1 MDEQPD
7 INLNDLM
14 RDEEETAQEWVYR
27 ALRFAIMSGQLQ
39 PSQALTIRQIAGDLD
54 VSAMPVREALKRLT
68 AEGALT
74 IKANRRIIVPTLV
87 PARLAELIEL
97 RIELESFAAL
107 RAMPYVD
114 ENCIINL
121 EILNSQ
127 QNKAFEDRDFQGII
141 LGNQTFH
148 RKLYTAHPH
157 PVTMPMIEQL
167 WLQIGPLH
175 RLSLAK
181 LPDHYTHDRHCDI
194 IHSLRHHNPFGL
206 KSAIEADIRESI
218 GFLTES
224 DWLSE
229 YSDNLPLPKRGYV
242 KSLKHSG

>member
-1 MDEQPD
+1 MSNKPD
-7 INLNDLM
+7 IDLSDLM

-27 ALRFAIMSGQLQ
+27 ALRFAIMSGQFQ
-39 PSQALTIRQIAGDLD
+39 PSQALTIRQLAGILD

-97 RIELESFAAL
+97 RVELESFAAI

-114 ENCIINL
+114 EKCIVQL
-121 EILNSQ
+121 EDLNNQ
-127 QNKAFEDRDFQGII
+127 QNKAFEKRDFQGIT
-141 LGNQTFH
+141 LGNQVFH
-148 RKLYTAHPH
+148 RTLYTAHPH

-175 RLSLAK
+175 RLFLAK

-194 IHSLRHHNPFGL
+194 IHSLKHHNPFGL

-218 GFLTES
+218 GFLTET
-224 DWLSE
+224 DWLSD
-229 YSDNLPLPKRGYV
+229 YDDNLPLPKPDYV
-242 KSLKHSG
+242 RSLKHL

>member
-1 MDEQPD
+1 MEKNPD
-7 INLNDLM
+7 IQLNDLK
-14 RDEEETAQEWVYR
+14 RDEEEAAQEWVYR

-39 PSQALTIRQIAGDLD
+39 PSQALTIRQIAGILD

-68 AEGALT
+68 TEGALT

-97 RIELESFAAL
+97 RVELESFAAI
-107 RAMPYVD
+107 RAMPYID
-114 ENCIINL
+114 ENHILNL
-121 EILNSQ
+121 ELLNSQ
-127 QNKAFEDRDFQGII
+127 QNKAFEDRDFHGII
-141 LGNQTFH
+141 HGNQMFH
-148 RKLYTAHPH
+148 RTLYTAHPH

-175 RLSLAK
+175 RLSIAK

-218 GFLTES
+218 GFLIES
-224 DWLSE
+224 DWLSD
-229 YSDNLPLPKRGYV
+229 YGDNLPLPKRGYV
-242 KSLKHSG
+242 KSLKHGG

>member
-1 MDEQPD
+1 MNSEA
-7 INLNDLM
+7 NLSLDNLEI
-14 RDEEETAQEWVYR
+14 DEEETAQEWVYR

-39 PSQALTIRQIAGDLD
+39 PSQALTIRQIAGILN

-97 RIELESFAAL
+97 RVELESFAAI
-107 RAMPYVD
+107 RAMPYMGA
-114 ENCIINL
+114 ERIAQL
-121 EILNSQ
+121 EELNHL
-127 QNKAFEDRDFQGII
+127 QNKAFEERDFQGII
-141 LGNQTFH
+141 LGNQIFH
-148 RKLYTAHPH
+148 RTLYTAHPH
-157 PVTMPMIEQL
+157 AVTMPMIEQV

-175 RLSLAK
+175 RLSVAK

-194 IHSLRHHNPFGL
+194 IESLRNNNPFTL

-224 DWLSE
+224 DWLSD
-229 YSDNLPLPKRGYV
+229 YSENLPLPNTDYIKG
-242 KSLKHSG
+242 LKHN

>member
-1 MDEQPD
+1 MNKEPD
-7 INLNDLM
+7 FNLNDLKF
-14 RDEEETAQEWVYR
+14 DQEETAQEWVYR

-39 PSQALTIRQIAGDLD
+39 PSQALTIRQIAGILK

-97 RIELESFAAL
+97 RVELESFAAI
-107 RAMPYVD
+107 RAMPYLD
-114 ENCIINL
+114 EVRINQL
-121 EILNSQ
+121 ETINDQ
-127 QNKAFEDRDFQGII
+127 QNDAFEKRDFHGII
-141 LGNQTFH
+141 LGNQNFH
-148 RKLYTAHPH
+148 RTLYTAHPH
-157 PVTMPMIEQL
+157 SVTMPMIEQL

-175 RLSLAK
+175 RLSVAK
-181 LPDHYTHDRHCDI
+181 LPEHYTHDRHCDI
-194 IHSLRHHNPFGL
+194 IHSLKHHNPFGL

-224 DWLSE
+224 DLLTN
-229 YSDNLPLPKRGYV
+229 YGDNLPLPKPGYV
-242 KSLKHSG
+242 KSLKHI

>member
-1 MDEQPD
+1 MNAETI
-7 INLNDLM
+7 INVDNISLG
-14 RDEEETAQEWVYR
+14 EEETAQEWVYR

-39 PSQALTIRQIAGDLD
+39 PSQALTIRQLAGILN

-97 RIELESFAAL
+97 RVELESFAAT
-107 RAMPYVD
+107 RAMPYVN
-114 ENCIINL
+114 EARIKEL
-121 EILNSQ
+121 EDLNEI
-127 QNKAFEDRDFQGII
+127 QNAAFEERDFQGII
-141 LGNQTFH
+141 IGNQNFH
-148 RKLYTAHPH
+148 RTLYTAHPH
-157 PVTMPMIEQL
+157 PVTMQMIEQV

-181 LPDHYTHDRHCDI
+181 LPEHYTHDRHCDI
-194 IHSLRHHNPFGL
+194 IDALKHHNPYGL
-206 KSAIEADIRESI
+206 KSAIEADIREAI

-224 DWLSE
+224 DLLTGQ
-229 YSDNLPLPKRGYV
+229 DPNLPLPNTDYV
-242 KSLKHSG
+242 KSLKS

>member
-1 MDEQPD
+1 MIKESR
-7 INLNDLM
+7 INLNSLT

-27 ALRFAIMSGQLQ
+27 AIRFAIMSGQLQ
-39 PSQALTIRQIAGDLD
+39 PGQALTIRQLAGILN

-74 IKANRRIIVPTLV
+74 IKTNRRIIVPTLI
-87 PARLAELIEL
+87 PAQLAELIDL
-97 RIELESFAAL
+97 RVELETYAAK
-107 RAMPYVD
+107 RAMPYIN
-114 ENCIINL
+114 EACITQLKSINDK
-121 EILNSQ
+121 
-127 QNKAFEDRDFQGII
+127 QNKAFEHRDFQGII

-148 RKLYTAHPH
+148 RTLYTAHPH
-157 PVTMPMIEQL
+157 AVTMPMIERV

-194 IHSLRHHNPFGL
+194 IHSLRHNNPFGL
-206 KSAIEADIRESI
+206 KSAIEADIRESM

-224 DWLSE
+224 DWLTD
-229 YSDNLPLPKRGYV
+229 YSDNLPLPKPEYV
-242 KSLKHSG
+242 KSLKHS

>member
-1 MDEQPD
+1 MSREAD
-7 INLNDLM
+7 IKLGDLKT
-14 RDEEETAQEWVYR
+14 DDEETAQEWVYR

-39 PSQALTIRQIAGDLD
+39 PGQALTIRQIAGILN

-97 RIELESFAAL
+97 RVEIESFAAI
-107 RAMPYVD
+107 RAMPYVGKD
-114 ENCIINL
+114 RIKQL
-121 EILNSQ
+121 EELNDL
-127 QNKAFEDRDFQGII
+127 QNKAFEERDFLGII
-141 LGNQTFH
+141 LGNQIFH
-148 RKLYTAHPH
+148 RTLYTSHPH
-157 PVTMPMIEQL
+157 AVTMPMIEQL

-175 RLSLAK
+175 RLSVAK

-194 IHSLRHHNPFGL
+194 IDALVQHNPFGL
-206 KSAIEADIRESI
+206 KSAIESDIRESI

-224 DWLSE
+224 DWLSD
-229 YSDNLPLPKRGYV
+229 YSDNLPMPNTDYV
-242 KSLKHSG
+242 KSLKHN